1 MKKTLTYCFGS
12 LLCLMTLAS
21 CQNGGSC
28 CGQAA
33 TDVDLTGRLYPKVKT
48 PTKSLVIVD
57 LQNDDIEGQVAAIGL
72 QGIVNR
78 DSEQKIYVMNSR
90 CKDNHGGWK
99 TGPHD
104 MAQMGQFWLD
114 RVLKDI
120 PQETL
125 TLDAT
130 KSNPGF
136 SALVEQ
142 YKKHIKGVVI
152 YDPELVEA
160 TIEAATTIAAQ
171 TDALI
176 VSPRLYEE
184 VKGYDFPVIRDLR
197 GMFKTNIECVDWL
210 VENYFETANRDVAF
224 TWSHMTTDFQESW
237 GAANKDYVVANRL
250 FTYFL
255 DIQDHDQCAYYENI
269 VKKYPAGTQIMGW
282 TDELKADKLF
292 AEYGYFMVPFISV
305 ENMTVMSSFPSV
317 QGTPIEPKAL
327 KAEPNTVYIAMLV
340 SDGDNLLHTM
350 IYMPYTIEESAAYGD
365 VPVDHQPRHRRP
377 RAACFHLVRAG
388 DERRRSGDGRHDG
401 RRLPDDRPLQRFL
414 VLLLA
419 DAALPQAG
427 RYAHPQADGRRRSR
441 GLERTALLPRRRL
454 CGHRLARHRFRRI
467 PHGQR
472 LFPYRYDQFASRIPE
487 QGAGQRP
494 GRRTAVPVGHDRHG
508 ERGCDHLCVRAQK
521 ADRGPQRRPEIR
533 VPEDCRP
540 GRYVPRL

>member
-12 LLCLMTLAS
+12 LLCMMTLAS

-176 VSPRLYEE
+176 VSPRLY
-184 VKGYDFPVIRDLR
+184 D
-197 GMFKTNIECVDWL
+197 
-210 VENYFETANRDVAF
+210 
-224 TWSHMTTDFQESW
+224 
-237 GAANKDYVVANRL
+237 
-250 FTYFL
+250 
-255 DIQDHDQCAYYENI
+255 
-269 VKKYPAGTQIMGW
+269 
-282 TDELKADKLF
+282 
-292 AEYGYFMVPFISV
+292 
-305 ENMTVMSSFPSV
+305 
-317 QGTPIEPKAL
+317 
-327 KAEPNTVYIAMLV
+327 
-340 SDGDNLLHTM
+340 
-350 IYMPYTIEESAAYGD
+350 
-365 VPVDHQPRHRRP
+365 
-377 RAACFHLVRAG
+377 
-388 DERRRSGDGRHDG
+388 
-401 RRLPDDRPLQRFL
+401 
-414 VLLLA
+414 
-419 DAALPQAG
+419 
-427 RYAHPQADGRRRSR
+427 
-441 GLERTALLPRRRL
+441 
-454 CGHRLARHRFRRI
+454 
-467 PHGQR
+467 
-472 LFPYRYDQFASRIPE
+472 
-487 QGAGQRP
+487 
-494 GRRTAVPVGHDRHG
+494 
-508 ERGCDHLCVRAQK
+508 
-521 ADRGPQRRPEIR
+521 
-533 VPEDCRP
+533 
-540 GRYVPRL
+540 